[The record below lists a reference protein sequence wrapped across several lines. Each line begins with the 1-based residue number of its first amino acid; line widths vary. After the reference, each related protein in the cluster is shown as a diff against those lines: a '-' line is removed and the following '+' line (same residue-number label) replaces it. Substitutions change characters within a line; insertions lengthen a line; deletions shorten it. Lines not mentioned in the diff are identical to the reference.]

1 MTGKAGHE
9 LRCHVAEVD
18 TDPEVGGQMVNLL
31 GRQFGDSHLVLKR
44 VRPFSSPEINAG
56 VKQREVNIMSSFLP
70 CYNLLWFYYII

>member
-18 TDPEVGGQMVNLL
+18 TDPEAGGQMVSPL
-31 GRQFGDSHLVLKR
+31 GRQFVLKR

-56 VKQREVNIMSSFLP
+56 VKQREVNIMSYFLP